1 MARLGPFEFQRGYQL
16 NFKFS
21 FGFSPSTLLAGLLFC
36 VALPGFAQSTA
47 FLDGALT
54 EDSLTFNN
62 PGGQGAGNQH
72 YCVQAF
78 TVDAAGA
85 YTFEMS
91 SPNTTGTPSDALDT
105 FLRLHQ
111 TTFDPSNP
119 VGAIASND
127 DFNGTLTVLPGPY
140 VGIIT
145 STATG
150 FQGDQ
155 PSSRLAGV
163 NLTAG
168 TQYFLVHTTW
178 PSSGNTQGGTAGQP
192 VGQFYTGIAGPGA
205 ITLGTSDCGGPQID
219 ISPVSFLFTVNE
231 GDIDSDT
238 LTIEN
243 IGTGTLVWDIELE
256 DATSSALRGSG
267 FDPLLDEALNVPDFT
282 VVSPANGGTPQ
293 VFTIPGGVLTSGLVV
308 GFSFDGTV
316 SGITGT
322 GDWASDMCMQLEGP
336 DGSSYTVGGVSATIP
351 NCNINP
357 WDFQGSGSTDDGTYS
372 SQHAN
377 VWPFPPGAQDDGD
390 WTITFIHAWN
400 SASANPMNWSDVIVT
415 LHKVGIPE
423 PCDSPGLVSWLSVA
437 PDAGSTEPG
446 APSLV
451 NVMVDSAGLSVG
463 SYSANL
469 CMNSNDTAENELIV
483 VPVEFEVLPQVDAD
497 LALSM
502 VVTPASVQAGEA
514 ISLEAT
520 IANEGPVAAE
530 AVSLEVSLPAGVNF
544 VSGGLDQ
551 GAGTWNCSE
560 AAGLVTC
567 ELTAGTLPVTSQSA
581 VLMIELD
588 VALAAA
594 PGNYSLDGE
603 VISGNDTD
611 PDLGNNTA
619 SDSFEVLPFTVTA
632 STAVGQGGITPASQF
647 VASGADAS
655 FTLSP
660 DTGWSVDSVAGDTC
674 NPINTAGDQWQAAN
688 ITADCAV
695 EASFLINSYSLGGSV
710 SGLEGTGLVLSLDG
724 EELLSIADNGPF
736 TFAAELDHG
745 TAWNVSVE
753 TQPSGPTQTCTVSNG
768 SSGGIVGDVS
778 NIEVA
783 CSTDTFSIGG
793 SVSGLVAAGLQ
804 LALNGD
810 QALSVAAGAVSFEF
824 ADPLADGSN
833 YDVTVTNQPAGQWCE
848 VSNGQGQLD
857 GAPVTDVL
865 VSCGDVGIS
874 FSLNEIDFGTVTVG
888 SSSSIVLSISNPGST
903 PLSIDGIAPPG
914 SPFEIIANGC
924 SPLPITL
931 EAGESC
937 SLEIRFN
944 NVEPG
949 LQTDELTVSSNADNS
964 PHTIPIRGNGIV
976 AIPVPILSPIGL
988 LLLTLIML
996 IFGYRSSQRRQR
1008 D

>member
-21 FGFSPSTLLAGLLFC
+21 FGFFPSTLLAGLLFC

-105 FLRLHQ
+105 FLRLYQ
-111 TTFDPSNP
+111 TSFDPSNP
-119 VGAIASND
+119 GGAIATND
-127 DFNGTLTVLPGPY
+127 DFTGTLTVLPGPY
-140 VGIIT
+140 AGVIT

-155 PSSRLAGV
+155 PSSRLLNV
-163 NLTAG
+163 SLSDG

-178 PSSGNTQGGTAGQP
+178 PSSGNTQVGTAGQP

-205 ITLGTSDCGGPQID
+205 ITLGTGDCSVPQI
-219 ISPVSFLFTVNE
+219 
-231 GDIDSDT
+231 
-238 LTIEN
+238 
-243 IGTGTLVWDIELE
+243 
-256 DATSSALRGSG
+256 
-267 FDPLLDEALNVPDFT
+267 
-282 VVSPANGGTPQ
+282 
-293 VFTIPGGVLTSGLVV
+293 
-308 GFSFDGTV
+308 
-316 SGITGT
+316 
-322 GDWASDMCMQLEGP
+322 
-336 DGSSYTVGGVSATIP
+336 
-351 NCNINP
+351 
-357 WDFQGSGSTDDGTYS
+357 
-372 SQHAN
+372 
-377 VWPFPPGAQDDGD
+377 
-390 WTITFIHAWN
+390 
-400 SASANPMNWSDVIVT
+400 
-415 LHKVGIPE
+415 
-423 PCDSPGLVSWLSVA
+423 
-437 PDAGSTEPG
+437 
-446 APSLV
+446 
-451 NVMVDSAGLSVG
+451 
-463 SYSANL
+463 
-469 CMNSNDTAENELIV
+469 
-483 VPVEFEVLPQVDAD
+483 DAD

-502 VVTPASVQAGEA
+502 VVTPASVQAGES

-520 IANEGPVAAE
+520 IANDGPAAAE
-530 AVSLEVSLPAGVNF
+530 AVSLEVSLPAGVTF

-551 GAGTWNCSE
+551 GAGTWSCAE

-567 ELTAGTLPVTSQSA
+567 ELTADTLPVDPQAA
-581 VLMIELD
+581 VLLIELD

-603 VISGNDTD
+603 VISENDTD

-619 SDSFEVLPFTVTA
+619 SVSFELLPFAVTA
-632 STAVGQGGITPASQF
+632 STAVGQGGITPASQS

-660 DTGWSVDSVAGDTC
+660 ATGWSVDSVIGDTC

-688 ITADCAV
+688 ITADCAVEASFVINTYMVTATVGSGEGSISPAGQAVDHGDEAVFMVTPDLGWSVTTVTGDTCTPVFDSGDQWVAANITQACTVTANFAQDTFTVTASVSSGQGNITPATQNVVFDETASFTVTPDTGWSVDSVVGDTCSPVEAAGSSWQAPGIRADCAV

-745 TAWNVSVE
+745 TAWNVSVD
-753 TQPSGPTQTCTVSNG
+753 TQPSGPMQTCTVSNG

-833 YDVTVTNQPAGQWCE
+833 YDVTVANQPAGQWCE

-857 GAPVTDVL
+857 GASVNDVL
-865 VSCGDVGIS
+865 VSCGDVGIN
-874 FSLNEIDFGTVTVG
+874 FSLNEIDFGAETVG
-888 SSSSIVLSISNPGST
+888 SSSSIVLTISNPGST
-903 PLSIDGIAPPG
+903 PLSIDGITPPG
-914 SPFEIIANGC
+914 SPFEIIASGC
-924 SPLPITL
+924 SPLPVTL

-937 SLEIRFN
+937 SLEVRFN

-949 LQTDELTVSSNADNS
+949 LQTDELTVSSNANNS

>member
-21 FGFSPSTLLAGLLFC
+21 FGFFSSTLLAGLLFC

-119 VGAIASND
+119 GDAIASND
-127 DFNGTLTVLPGPY
+127 DFTGTLTVLPGPY
-140 VGIIT
+140 AGVIT

-155 PSSRLAGV
+155 PSSRLLNV
-163 NLTAG
+163 SLTDG
-168 TQYFLVHTTW
+168 TQYFLVHTAW
-178 PSSGNTQGGTAGQP
+178 PSSGNTQVGTAGQP

-205 ITLGTSDCGGPQID
+205 ITLGTGDCSGPQI
-219 ISPVSFLFTVNE
+219 
-231 GDIDSDT
+231 
-238 LTIEN
+238 
-243 IGTGTLVWDIELE
+243 
-256 DATSSALRGSG
+256 
-267 FDPLLDEALNVPDFT
+267 
-282 VVSPANGGTPQ
+282 
-293 VFTIPGGVLTSGLVV
+293 
-308 GFSFDGTV
+308 
-316 SGITGT
+316 
-322 GDWASDMCMQLEGP
+322 
-336 DGSSYTVGGVSATIP
+336 
-351 NCNINP
+351 
-357 WDFQGSGSTDDGTYS
+357 
-372 SQHAN
+372 
-377 VWPFPPGAQDDGD
+377 
-390 WTITFIHAWN
+390 
-400 SASANPMNWSDVIVT
+400 
-415 LHKVGIPE
+415 
-423 PCDSPGLVSWLSVA
+423 
-437 PDAGSTEPG
+437 
-446 APSLV
+446 
-451 NVMVDSAGLSVG
+451 
-463 SYSANL
+463 
-469 CMNSNDTAENELIV
+469 
-483 VPVEFEVLPQVDAD
+483 DAD

-502 VVTPASVQAGEA
+502 VVTPASVQAGES

-520 IANEGPVAAE
+520 IANDGPAAAE

-551 GAGTWNCSE
+551 GAGTWSCAE

-567 ELTAGTLPVTSQSA
+567 ELTADTLPVDPQAA
-581 VLMIELD
+581 VLLIELD

-603 VISGNDTD
+603 VISENDTD

-619 SDSFEVLPFTVTA
+619 SVSFELLPFAVTA
-632 STAVGQGGITPASQF
+632 STAVGQGGITPASQS

-660 DTGWSVDSVAGDTC
+660 ATGWSVDSVIGDTC

-695 EASFLINSYSLGGSV
+695 EASFLINSY
-710 SGLEGTGLVLSLDG
+710 
-724 EELLSIADNGPF
+724 
-736 TFAAELDHG
+736 
-745 TAWNVSVE
+745 
-753 TQPSGPTQTCTVSNG
+753 
-768 SSGGIVGDVS
+768 
-778 NIEVA
+778 
-783 CSTDTFSIGG
+783 SIGG

-833 YDVTVTNQPAGQWCE
+833 YDVTVANQPAGQWCE

-857 GAPVTDVL
+857 GASVNDVL
-865 VSCGDVGIS
+865 VSCGDVGIN
-874 FSLNEIDFGTVTVG
+874 FSLNEIDFGAETVG
-888 SSSSIVLSISNPGST
+888 SSSSIVLTISNPGST
-903 PLSIDGIAPPG
+903 PLSIDGITPPG
-914 SPFEIIANGC
+914 SPFEIIASGC
-924 SPLPITL
+924 SPLPVTL

-937 SLEIRFN
+937 SLEVRFN

-949 LQTDELTVSSNADNS
+949 LQTDELTVSSNANNS

-976 AIPVPILSPIGL
+976 AIPVPILSPIGF

>member
-21 FGFSPSTLLAGLLFC
+21 FGFFSSTLLAGLLFC

-111 TTFDPSNP
+111 TSFDPSNP
-119 VGAIASND
+119 GDAIASND
-127 DFNGTLTVLPGPY
+127 DFTGTLTVLPGPY
-140 VGIIT
+140 AGVIT

-155 PSSRLAGV
+155 PSSRLLNV
-163 NLTAG
+163 SLTDG

-178 PSSGNTQGGTAGQP
+178 PSSGNTQIGTAGQP

-205 ITLGTSDCGGPQID
+205 ITLGTGDCSGPQI
-219 ISPVSFLFTVNE
+219 
-231 GDIDSDT
+231 
-238 LTIEN
+238 
-243 IGTGTLVWDIELE
+243 
-256 DATSSALRGSG
+256 
-267 FDPLLDEALNVPDFT
+267 
-282 VVSPANGGTPQ
+282 
-293 VFTIPGGVLTSGLVV
+293 
-308 GFSFDGTV
+308 
-316 SGITGT
+316 
-322 GDWASDMCMQLEGP
+322 
-336 DGSSYTVGGVSATIP
+336 
-351 NCNINP
+351 
-357 WDFQGSGSTDDGTYS
+357 
-372 SQHAN
+372 
-377 VWPFPPGAQDDGD
+377 
-390 WTITFIHAWN
+390 
-400 SASANPMNWSDVIVT
+400 
-415 LHKVGIPE
+415 
-423 PCDSPGLVSWLSVA
+423 
-437 PDAGSTEPG
+437 
-446 APSLV
+446 
-451 NVMVDSAGLSVG
+451 
-463 SYSANL
+463 
-469 CMNSNDTAENELIV
+469 
-483 VPVEFEVLPQVDAD
+483 DAD

-502 VVTPASVQAGEA
+502 VVTPASVQAGES

-520 IANEGPVAAE
+520 IANEGPAVAE

-551 GAGTWNCSE
+551 GAGTWSCAE

-567 ELTAGTLPVTSQSA
+567 ELTADTLPVDPQAA
-581 VLMIELD
+581 VLLIELD

-603 VISGNDTD
+603 VISENDTD

-619 SDSFEVLPFTVTA
+619 SVSFELLPFAVTA
-632 STAVGQGGITPASQF
+632 STAVGQGGITPASQS

-660 DTGWSVDSVAGDTC
+660 ATGWSVDSVIGDTC

-745 TAWNVSVE
+745 TAWNVSVD
-753 TQPSGPTQTCTVSNG
+753 TQPSGPMQTCTVSNG

-833 YDVTVTNQPAGQWCE
+833 YDVTVANQPAGQWCE

-857 GAPVTDVL
+857 GASVNDVL
-865 VSCGDVGIS
+865 VSCGDVGIN
-874 FSLNEIDFGTVTVG
+874 FSLNEIDFGAETVG
-888 SSSSIVLSISNPGST
+888 SSSSIVLTISNPGST
-903 PLSIDGIAPPG
+903 PLSIDGITPPG
-914 SPFEIIANGC
+914 SPFEIIASGC
-924 SPLPITL
+924 SPLPVTL

-937 SLEIRFN
+937 SLEVRFN

-949 LQTDELTVSSNADNS
+949 LQTDELTVSSNANNS